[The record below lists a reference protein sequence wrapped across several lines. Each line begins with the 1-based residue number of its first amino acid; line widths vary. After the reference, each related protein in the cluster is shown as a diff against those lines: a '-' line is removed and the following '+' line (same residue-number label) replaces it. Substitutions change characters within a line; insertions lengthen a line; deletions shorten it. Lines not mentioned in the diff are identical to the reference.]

1 VESGGWKNDS
11 TFGLPPSTHGSSTL
25 IKKRKPSV
33 IGLVLNPSR
42 KGSND
47 HRRQHAK
54 NNLELLTEGGRS
66 WWQKIRD
73 ILRNHNGSIRTDGSK
88 KILVSASHYI
98 GNLFHARDFLPELCN
113 ILQVEAAC
121 FSFAEV
127 PDKGKLRWLNS
138 LSCPCLLGSQHL
150 QGFWTEAEKKAAH
163 LMDSIKKPDDLIA
176 YREEGVPLGILV
188 HDHYLRKR
196 CVAQASLSDPALAE
210 DLKRGISIY
219 LATKN
224 FFTHFPTALV
234 WADHPV
240 YLNSGVVLQTAALH
254 GIPCIQISGST
265 SPIICPI
272 YPPARGLPKHR
283 VKMAYHV
290 PYEEFPILF
299 KKMSRPKRVQALIR
313 ARRAMHRHMKGMKR
327 EIVAGGYSPLSL
339 KRRESEG
346 EIGTV
351 HGLVLPRDFSD
362 APNVYGKML
371 FPDNYSWLQFVLA
384 EAQKTK
390 WSWALKPH
398 PNRWGGDGE
407 KMDRLNHSV
416 LEKVRAQFPHVR
428 FLDPQTSYRELIQKG
443 LKTVFTPCGS
453 VGHEL
458 PALGV
463 AVVNAGLN
471 PHISYDFNY
480 HPASRK
486 ELVGFIRR
494 AGRLKAKKISK
505 LPEFYYMRYNYLSD
519 KYSIKNLWPKKLE
532 QWLSRG
538 ELHPEKIRV
547 QDISREF
554 PSDRIVTGKIRTFIK
569 GKFHANLLADH
580 LTI

>member
-1 VESGGWKNDS
+1 MVLTSPKE
-11 TFGLPPSTHGSSTL
+11 GSSDQ
-25 IKKRKPSV
+25 KQ
-33 IGLVLNPSR
+33 
-42 KGSND
+42 
-47 HRRQHAK
+47 QHAK
-54 NNLELLTEGGRS
+54 NNLEALPGGRRS
-66 WWQKIRD
+66 WWKKITD
-73 ILRNHNGSIRTDGSK
+73 FLGNHNGLIPTAGSK
-88 KILVSASHYI
+88 KILVSASHYN

-113 ILQVEAAC
+113 MLQAEAAC
-121 FSFAEV
+121 FTFAEV
-127 PDKGKLRWLNS
+127 PDKDKLRWLNS
-138 LSCPCLLGSQHL
+138 LSCPCLLDNQHL
-150 QGFWTEAEKKAAH
+150 RSFRAEAEKKTAH
-163 LMDSIKKPDDLIA
+163 LMGSIKKPDDLIA
-176 YREEGVPLGILV
+176 YHEEGVPLGILV
-188 HDHYLRKR
+188 HDHYLRKG
-196 CVAQASLSDPALAE
+196 CVAQANLSDPALVE
-210 DLKRGISIY
+210 NLKRGISIY

-234 WADHPV
+234 WADHSV
-240 YLNSGVVLQTAALH
+240 YLNSGVVLQTAVQH

-265 SPIICPI
+265 SPVICPV
-272 YPPARGLPKHR
+272 YPPKTRIPKHG

-290 PYEEFPILF
+290 PFEEFPVLF
-299 KKMSRPKRVQALIR
+299 KRMRPALRGQALIR
-313 ARRAMHRHMKGMKR
+313 ARRAMYQHMKGMKK

-339 KRRESEG
+339 KRRGSES

-351 HGLVLPRDFSD
+351 HALVLPRDFSD

-371 FPDNYSWLQFVLA
+371 FPENLSWLQFVLA

-407 KMDRLNHSV
+407 KMNRLNHSV
-416 LEKVRAQFPHVR
+416 LGKIRAQFPNVR
-428 FLDPQTSYRELIQKG
+428 FLDPQTPYRELIQRG

-463 AVVNAGLN
+463 AVVNAGRN

-480 HPASRK
+480 HPASRE
-486 ELVGFIRR
+486 ELVGLIRR

-505 LPEFYYMRYNYLSD
+505 LPEFYYMRYNYLLD
-519 KYSIKNLWPKKLE
+519 NYSIKSLWPKKLE
-532 QWLSRG
+532 QCLSKG

-547 QDISREF
+547 QDISRAF
-554 PSDRIVTGKIRTFIK
+554 PSNRIVTGKIRTFIK
-569 GKFHANLLADH
+569 TKIHAYLLANH